1 LVISILRDIGFR
13 AKFGVLGVLGALAVL
28 APSTLYLQE
37 ASSKV
42 AFAEREL
49 AGVAP
54 IRAFYEAIR
63 LSQEHRGVSSSAL
76 SGNRKAREAQAAKQ
90 AELLKALQS
99 AGQLLQAADAGERLI
114 KRWRGLTDEWQRLTQ
129 DLAAS
134 RLDGPESFRR
144 HTTLIE
150 DEISV
155 LSDGLD
161 AFGWTLE
168 SDPGLYYSMIATG
181 VDGLA
186 LTERAGQL
194 RALGV
199 RLLVRKSMYD
209 DEKLQLH
216 ARLVGA
222 QEMQRLA
229 TGGLERAF
237 QDARVRQVL
246 EAAAANVKQRL
257 EAISL
262 MVDNEM
268 VRAGSLERDP
278 DEFFSTL
285 TGLIQSQ
292 FELSR
297 LATGHVETALGE
309 RVTEMRRE
317 RLLLALVI
325 VVLGVLSAAVASIF
339 ARHTIKSLNEARHA
353 TQAIARGELREPIV
367 VRGRDEVGQLMEAL
381 AKMQAALAD
390 IVSRVRTGA
399 EQVSTA
405 TQQISAGTLDLS
417 ARTEE
422 QASALQQTASSME
435 QLTGS
440 VAQNASSAIEAENFA
455 REAAGVAGEGRAEVE
470 RVVATIGELSR
481 ESRSMAEIIT
491 VIDAIAFQTNIL
503 ALNAS
508 VEAARAGQQGRGFA
522 VVASEVRTL
531 AQRCADAAREIR
543 ELIVRSGERVADGV
557 EQANQ
562 AGATM
567 QRVLDSVKRVSQR
580 IGQISDAT
588 REQHSGIG
596 QIGEAVSAMD
606 RSTQQNAALV
616 EESAAATQS
625 LKQQAQQL
633 VEAVGVF
640 RL

>member
-1 LVISILRDIGFR
+1 MSFLRDLGFG
-13 AKFGVLGVLGALAVL
+13 AKFAVLWVLAALAVL
-28 APSTLYLQE
+28 APSTLYWRE
-37 ASSKV
+37 ASDKV
-42 AFAEREL
+42 SFAEREL
-49 AGVAP
+49 AGVNP
-54 IRAFYEAIR
+54 IKGIYDAIR
-63 LSQEHRGVSSSAL
+63 LSQEHRGLTSSAL
-76 SGNRKAREAQAAKQ
+76 AGNGKARDARVAKQ
-90 AELLKALQS
+90 AEALQ
-99 AGQLLQAADAGERLI
+99 AIQATGHLLQVASATGPLVA
-114 KRWRGLTDEWQRLTQ
+114 RWRAVGDEWQRLAQ
-129 DLAAS
+129 DVAAA

-144 HTTLIE
+144 HTVLIE
-150 DEISV
+150 AEIAV
-155 LSDGLD
+155 LADALD
-161 AFGWTLE
+161 SFGWMLE
-168 SDPGLYYSMIATG
+168 SDPGLYYSMIATS

-186 LTERAGQL
+186 LTERIGQL
-194 RALGV
+194 RALGA
-199 RLLVRKSMYD
+199 RLLARKSMYE
-209 DEKLQLH
+209 DEKLLLH
-216 ARLVGA
+216 ARLIGA

-229 TGGLERAF
+229 AGGLERAF

-246 EAAAANVKQRL
+246 EAKAASVKQQL
-257 EAISL
+257 EAVSL

-268 VRAGSLERDP
+268 VRGGSLERDP
-278 DEFFSTL
+278 SEFFSML

-292 FELSR
+292 FELAR
-297 LATGHVETALGE
+297 LATGHIETALAE
-309 RVTEMRRE
+309 RVAQVRRE
-317 RLLLALVI
+317 RLMLALVI
-325 VVLGVLSAAVASIF
+325 VVLGGVCAGMAAAF
-339 ARHTIKSLNEARHA
+339 ARHTVKSLNEARHA
-353 TQAIARGELREPIV
+353 ADAIAGGKLGEPIV
-367 VRGRDEVGQLMEAL
+367 VRGRDEVGQLMASL
-381 AKMQAALAD
+381 VQMQAGLGQ
-390 IVSRVRTGA
+390 IVSRVRAGA
-399 EQVSTA
+399 ELVSTA
-405 TQQISAGTLDLS
+405 TQQISAGTVDLS

-422 QASALQQTASSME
+422 QASALQQTAASME

-440 VAQNASSAIEAENFA
+440 VAQNASSAHEAESFA
-455 REAAGVAGEGRAEVE
+455 REAAGIAGEGRAEVE

-481 ESRSMAEIIT
+481 ESRSMSEIIG
-491 VIDAIAFQTNIL
+491 VIDGIAFQTNIL

-567 QRVLDSVKRVSQR
+567 QRVLDSVRRVSQR

-606 RSTQQNAALV
+606 RSTQQNSALV